1 MPSRK
6 QMRTARRARE
16 DDLDDLLGRIREHVN
31 ADTAVVLTLDATR
44 TVLEPYAMVGI
55 RRARRAWAR
64 VPVGRGFAGRIAS
77 TRGPIILD
85 EVTKDNVYNPVLR
98 QQGVQALAGVPLI
111 DHGRVTGVLHVG
123 SFKPRQFS
131 DRDIRILTD
140 LAAELVQTI
149 SEVAR
154 TAEHTAALVL
164 QRSLAPAL
172 PSAIPGLD
180 VGARYVPADGDLG
193 GDWYDIFELPEG
205 RLGFVMG
212 DVVGHGLHAAVVMGR
227 LKSAL
232 RAYALVAP
240 EPIDVLTMLDHKISR
255 FEPGI
260 TATVIYGLTHEP
272 YDRVDF
278 SSAGHWPPLLS
289 HQGQATVVDVVPNLP
304 LGVHSNASRSTFHV
318 HLQPGDAV
326 CLYTDGL
333 LELGRQESP
342 DKALNNL
349 MGEVA
354 SLDPLE
360 SADLNCSR
368 IIANLL
374 GEHTNDDDI
383 ALLLIR
389 RTNTQP

>member
-1 MPSRK
+1 LAPALPS
-6 QMRTARRARE
+6 AIP
-16 DDLDDLLGRIREHVN
+16 G
-31 ADTAVVLTLDATR
+31 
-44 TVLEPYAMVGI
+44 
-55 RRARRAWAR
+55 
-64 VPVGRGFAGRIAS
+64 
-77 TRGPIILD
+77 
-85 EVTKDNVYNPVLR
+85 
-98 QQGVQALAGVPLI
+98 LA
-111 DHGRVTGVLHVG
+111 
-123 SFKPRQFS
+123 
-131 DRDIRILTD
+131 
-140 LAAELVQTI
+140 
-149 SEVAR
+149 
-154 TAEHTAALVL
+154 AALVL

-180 VGARYVPADGDLG
+180 VGARYVPAEGDLG
-193 GDWYDIFELPEG
+193 GDWYDLFELPGG

-232 RAYALVAP
+232 RAYALITP
-240 EPIDVLTMLDHKISR
+240 EPTDVLSMLDHKISR

-260 TATVIYGLTHEP
+260 TATVIYGVTPEP
-272 YDRVDF
+272 YDHVEF

-289 HQGQATVVDVVPNLP
+289 HQGKATVIDVVPNLP
-304 LGVHSNASRSTFHV
+304 LGVHTNASRSTFHV

-349 MGEVA
+349 MREMA
-354 SLDPLE
+354 SLDPSE

-374 GEHTNDDDI
+374 GGHTNDDDI

-389 RTNTQP
+389 RTNTQQ